1 MRMKMKL
8 IKERGDLKLK
18 KDAWAKWRQLHRSRL
33 ASQQYSHHL
42 LFRCYARWKQRL
54 SDLDAFEATADE
66 VSRAAV
72 LNDAKKCFVAWRK
85 LAILRTIERHV
96 VEQVNMRIT
105 CEIVDNWRKRT

>member
-18 KDAWAKWRQLHRSRL
+18 KDAWAKWRQLHRSRR
-33 ASQQYSHHL
+33 ASQQYSDHL

-54 SDLDAFEATADE
+54 SNLDAFEATADV
-66 VSRAAV
+66 VSRAAA
-72 LNDAKKCFVAWRK
+72 LNDTKKCFVVWRK
-85 LAILRTIERHV
+85 LANLQIIERHV

-105 CEIVDNWRKRT
+105 CEIVDNWRKRM